1 MKKAKLPAPAPVTA
15 SFLFAHKVA
24 VEDATLTGV
33 KD

>member
-1 MKKAKLPAPAPVTA
+1 MKKAPLPAPAPA
-15 SFLFAHKVA
+15 AAIFLFAHKVA